1 VKNRLA
7 LAAVA
12 LAVLVPL
19 AACSSDSSTSS
30 TSTTASSGSQVTDT
44 NCPFTGTTGQSS
56 GGTAGTATALST
68 ITTSKQGCV
77 DNIQLKM
84 TGGVGAWTVAYATGP
99 VTDAS
104 GATIAAQGAA
114 SLVVTI
120 QSGSWSGSPAAP
132 TTVLP
137 VQLDYVQSINVASGP
152 GGTLLVVFGMSAKK
166 PYQASDSAQTP
177 GYISVGIG

>member
-1 VKNRLA
+1 MKNRLA

>member
-1 VKNRLA
+1 MKNRLA

-12 LAVLVPL
+12 LVVLVPL

-30 TSTTASSGSQVTDT
+30 TSTTASSGPQETDA

-56 GGTAGTATALST
+56 GGKAGTATALST
-68 ITTSKQGCV
+68 ITTSKEGCV
-77 DNIQLKM
+77 DNIQLQM

-104 GATIAAQGAA
+104 GSTIAAQGSA

-120 QSGSWSGSPAAP
+120 QSGTWSGSPAAP

-137 VQLDYVQSINVASGP
+137 IQLNYVQSINVANGP

-177 GYISVGIG
+177 GYISLGIG

>member
-12 LAVLVPL
+12 LVVLVPL

-56 GGTAGTATALST
+56 GGTAGTAAALST

-137 VQLDYVQSINVASGP
+137 IQLDYVQSINVASGP

-177 GYISVGIG
+177 GYISLGIG